1 MNNLNYQEKYLKYKN
16 KYDKLKKHNQV
27 TGNFISGGAPS
38 TDVKEILVHEDFI
51 KTKKTL
57 DLYDADA
64 VYLEFVKD
72 LHPKEVKH
80 DGTQIFNLF
89 GIENIKY
96 YFIIEDEEYY
106 GL

>member
-1 MNNLNYQEKYLKYKN
+1 MNNLNYLEKYLKYKN

-27 TGNFISGGAPS
+27 TGNFASGGAPP

-57 DLYDADA
+57 DLDNDA
-64 VYLEFVKD
+64 YLGFVKD
-72 LHPKEVKH
+72 LHPKKVNYG
-80 DGTQIFNLF
+80 DIPIFKSL

-96 YFIIEDEEYY
+96 YF
-106 GL
+106 LAFLLNFL